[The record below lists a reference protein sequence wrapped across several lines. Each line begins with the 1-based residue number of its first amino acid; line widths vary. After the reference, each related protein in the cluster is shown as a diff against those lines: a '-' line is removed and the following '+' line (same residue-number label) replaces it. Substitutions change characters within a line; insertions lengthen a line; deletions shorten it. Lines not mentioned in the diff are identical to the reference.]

1 MSDIVGRVIIDADD
15 PFRAQYRFR
24 LNEQNFEPR
33 RNEVQ
38 ASIGPNAFKVN
49 VEYSFFGEGTGSGE
63 FTNREEITT
72 GFRSQV
78 SSDWIIRGSTRR
90 DLQSNSTLDYQLGVE
105 YRCDCLTVAVD
116 FTRTFTSD
124 RDVKPS
130 DTIFV
135 RLTFKNLGEIGGAAG
150 P

>member
-1 MSDIVGRVIIDADD
+1 MTAGA
-15 PFRAQYRFR
+15 RASRT
-24 LNEQNFEPR
+24 R
-33 RNEVQ
+33 RAHAEAILSLCV
-38 ASIGPNAFKVN
+38 
-49 VEYSFFGEGTGSGE
+49 
-63 FTNREEITT
+63 
-72 GFRSQV
+72 
-78 SSDWIIRGSTRR
+78 RGSTRR

-124 RDVKPS
+124 RDIKPS